1 MKLGLIAGNGRFPF
15 LLLDAARAQG
25 FAVTVA
31 AIREETDPEINH
43 RGAVDEKISVHWL
56 SLGELSRL
64 IETFHKEGVSM
75 AVMAGQ
81 VKHKQ
86 IFSSIRP
93 DWRLAKLLLNLRTR
107 NTDMLLGAVAKV
119 LGDEGIELI
128 SSTSFLEPL
137 LAQEG
142 VLTSRAP
149 DEEERKNIEYG
160 LNVARSVAG
169 FDIGQTVV
177 VAAQACVAVEAM
189 EGTDAAIERAGA
201 LMRTPRRRRLH
212 AHYPDDKDL
221 SDTLQ
226 RRLTV
231 VKVAKPK
238 QDMRFD
244 VPVIG
249 IRTMETM
256 FAAGASC
263 LSVEAGTDAALRSR
277 CAPRAR
283 QRGRHCHVAVPRMTE
298 LASLYCT
305 ILANSPVFSFH
316 LFRRSYVKRS
326 AFVLHSRGS
335 CARGWIRHCPCS
347 RSDDAQPPAGGAH
360 LYPSLAGRLPDRPGQ
375 LPRQVGGALLLPQGH
390 DPGMHHRS
398 PQLPARPIEVSKPLN
413 AVIVGVSVDTPDSHK
428 QFCTK
433 EGLTFRLLADPEHK
447 VVDEYGSLGHFGA
460 MTIAQRNTF
469 LIDPEGKIVK
479 VWTKVDPSHHSEEV
493 LQQLAEL
500 KK

>member
-15 LLLDAARAQG
+15 LILDAARAQG

-43 RGAVDEKISVHWL
+43 RAAADEKIIVHWL

-64 IETFHKEGVSM
+64 IELFHKEGVSM

-119 LGDEGIELI
+119 LADEGIELI

-142 VLTSRAP
+142 ILTERAP
-149 DEEERKNIEYG
+149 TDEERKNIDYG
-160 LNVARSVAG
+160 MSVAKALAG

-189 EGTDAAIERAGA
+189 EGTDATIDRAGK
-201 LMRTPRRRRLH
+201 LMQSMEEE
-212 AHYPDDKDL
+212 A
-221 SDTLQ
+221 STLD

-231 VKVAKPK
+231 IKVAKPN

-249 IRTMETM
+249 IRTIETM
-256 FAAGASC
+256 MQAGAGC
-263 LSVEAGTDAALRSR
+263 LSVEAGRTLLFDREMLLMKANQAGI
-277 CAPRAR
+277 AI
-283 QRGRHCHVAVPRMTE
+283 VAV
-298 LASLYCT
+298 
-305 ILANSPVFSFH
+305 
-316 LFRRSYVKRS
+316 
-326 AFVLHSRGS
+326 
-335 CARGWIRHCPCS
+335 
-347 RSDDAQPPAGGAH
+347 
-360 LYPSLAGRLPDRPGQ
+360 
-375 LPRQVGGALLLPQGH
+375 
-390 DPGMHHRS
+390 
-398 PQLPARPIEVSKPLN
+398 
-413 AVIVGVSVDTPDSHK
+413 
-428 QFCTK
+428 
-433 EGLTFRLLADPEHK
+433 
-447 VVDEYGSLGHFGA
+447 
-460 MTIAQRNTF
+460 QR
-469 LIDPEGKIVK
+469 
-479 VWTKVDPSHHSEEV
+479 
-493 LQQLAEL
+493 
-500 KK
+500 

>member
-43 RGAVDEKISVHWL
+43 RAASDEHISLYWL

-64 IETFHKEGVSM
+64 IEVFQKEGVTM

-128 SSTSFLEPL
+128 SSTAFLEPL
-137 LAQEG
+137 LAMEG
-142 VLTSRAP
+142 VLTERRP
-149 DEEERKNIEYG
+149 DAEERKNIEYG
-160 LNVARSVAG
+160 LGVARSVAG

-189 EGTDAAIERAGA
+189 EGTDAAIERAGE
-201 LMRTPRRRRLH
+201 LMRSLEEDEAAVT
-212 AHYPDDKDL
+212 
-221 SDTLQ
+221 TLQ

-249 IRTMETM
+249 MGTVEAMVR
-256 FAAGASC
+256 AGASC
-263 LSVEAGTDAALRSR
+263 LSVEAGRTLLFDRDALVKRADAAGIAIVARSGGL
-277 CAPRAR
+277 
-283 QRGRHCHVAVPRMTE
+283 GR
-298 LASLYCT
+298 
-305 ILANSPVFSFH
+305 
-316 LFRRSYVKRS
+316 
-326 AFVLHSRGS
+326 
-335 CARGWIRHCPCS
+335 
-347 RSDDAQPPAGGAH
+347 
-360 LYPSLAGRLPDRPGQ
+360 
-375 LPRQVGGALLLPQGH
+375 
-390 DPGMHHRS
+390 
-398 PQLPARPIEVSKPLN
+398 
-413 AVIVGVSVDTPDSHK
+413 
-428 QFCTK
+428 
-433 EGLTFRLLADPEHK
+433 
-447 VVDEYGSLGHFGA
+447 
-460 MTIAQRNTF
+460 
-469 LIDPEGKIVK
+469 
-479 VWTKVDPSHHSEEV
+479 
-493 LQQLAEL
+493 
-500 KK
+500 